1 MVSDIRRF
9 IIPVL
14 PSNHEVSIYSKAVLD
29 DIPYTANPRHGA
41 ELWKHEWAYF
51 NIGGQCIACQL
62 LCFIDVPCRPSRPAN
77 LNGSVIDERGSY
89 AYVHCVHD
97 ELRDSGKTPYGPSDN
112 DEGSLAHADQ
122 KIVHRMPKSHRKV
135 DGNWVP
141 ATENDKATPLVLPLQ
156 SIIGP
161 CLAVPDLMCKNT

>member
-1 MVSDIRRF
+1 M
-9 IIPVL
+9 
-14 PSNHEVSIYSKAVLD
+14 
-29 DIPYTANPRHGA
+29 
-41 ELWKHEWAYF
+41 
-51 NIGGQCIACQL
+51 
-62 LCFIDVPCRPSRPAN
+62 
-77 LNGSVIDERGSY
+77 IDERGSY

-161 CLAVPDLMCKNT
+161 CLAVPDLMCKNYYLNKYLMLRPVHEWGDYLAKEAVQHREKSTAAG